1 MEMEFVIGIS
11 VAVIALVVVILV
23 VYLVKTLIEVGKTM
37 HKMQDVMSKVDENIA
52 PVMQSGKGL
61 LDETTKTIASVNRKL
76 DKADEMLVP
85 AITVKEELE
94 KFGVTIGKLRKS
106 VDNLTDNG
114 KLIGVLFTY
123 GQKAFDLI
131 LGVFQKKNENKVVVT
146 QKEDHVQK
154 TENES
159 KEA

>member
-11 VAVIALVVVILV
+11 VAVIALAVVILV

-114 KLIGVLFTY
+114 KPLGVLCTS
-123 GQKAFDLI
+123 GRKAFDLI

>member
-1 MEMEFVIGIS
+1 MYGKALSEISQKIGKP
-11 VAVIALVVVILV
+11 VVIHIKIDTGMGRLGF
-23 VYLVKTLIEVGKTM
+23 LWDEAHKTQTLQALEELCHLEGIYAQGVFT
-37 HKMQDVMSKVDENIA
+37 HFSCADCDEA
-52 PVMQSGKGL
+52 F
-61 LDETTKTIASVNRKL
+61 TTLQLERFQQ
-76 DKADEMLVP
+76 
-85 AITVKEELE
+85 VKEELE

-123 GQKAFDLI
+123 GQKVFDLI